1 MDDEAVMKYIIS
13 THNDKPISTDGIYHR
28 HNSRQSKQ
36 RYNIGDEVWTAFCKN
51 GVVET
56 VKCRIT
62 DFEVNQYGSHR
73 FIKYG
78 LIAITEN
85 TSGCEIS
92 EYEIPDKYYEEYL
105 FPTKEEL
112 LKS

>member
-1 MDDEAVMKYIIS
+1 MTIETK
-13 THNDKPISTDGIYHR
+13 
-28 HNSRQSKQ
+28 
-36 RYNIGDEVWTAFCKN
+36 YNISDEVWTAFCKN
-51 GVVET
+51 GVVGV

-62 DFEVNQYGSHR
+62 DFEIKQYESRR

-78 LIAITEN
+78 LIAIAEN
-85 TSGCEIS
+85 TCEYGTA

-112 LKS
+112 LKSL

>member
-1 MDDEAVMKYIIS
+1 MKIEI
-13 THNDKPISTDGIYHR
+13 K
-28 HNSRQSKQ
+28 
-36 RYNIGDEVWTAFCKN
+36 YNIGDEVWTAFCKN
-51 GVVET
+51 GEVEA

-62 DFEVNQYGSHR
+62 GVEINQYGSR
-73 FIKYG
+73 IFIKYS

-85 TSGCEIS
+85 TS